1 MDNDDIAVILGNVD
15 MFVGLNSKALKRLA
29 RAGHVVDVPAGAEVV
44 HAGDPVGG
52 FRAFSP
58 DGAEMHVILKGTA
71 TVVVNGQEVRRLS
84 ADDYFG
90 ELALIDG
97 KPRSADVVAG
107 SHGLSTWAL
116 PKWEFDA
123 VVKEHPA
130 VLRPILQVV
139 VARLRRAEAA
149 AAPPQ

>member
-1 MDNDDIAVILGNVD
+1 VNTEDIATVLSSVD
-15 MFVGLNSKALKRLA
+15 MFRGLSPRVLNRLA
-29 RAGHVVDVPAGAEVV
+29 DGGRVMEAPPGTEVVRAGESVS
-44 HAGDPVGG
+44 G

-58 DGAEMHVILKGTA
+58 EGVEMHVILTGTA
-71 TVVVNGQEVRRLS
+71 TVRVNGEVVGTLI

-107 SHGLSTWAL
+107 DSGLTTWAL
-116 PKWEFDA
+116 PKWEFDK
-123 VVKEHPA
+123 VVKEHPE
-130 VLRPILQVV
+130 VLLPILQVV

-149 AAPPQ
+149 GH

>member
-15 MFVGLNSKALKRLA
+15 MFVGLNPRALKRLA
-29 RAGHVVDVPAGAEVV
+29 RAGHVVTIPAGSEVV
-44 HAGDPVGG
+44 HAGDPVTG

-58 DGAEMHVILKGTA
+58 EGAEMHVILKGTA
-71 TVVVNGQEVRRLS
+71 TVHLNGEVIRRLS

-97 KPRSADVVAG
+97 KPRTADVIAG
-107 SHGLSTWAL
+107 PSGLTTWAL
-116 PKWEFDA
+116 PKWEFDS
-123 VVKEHPA
+123 VVTEHPE

-139 VARLRRAEAA
+139 VDRLRRAEAA
-149 AAPPQ
+149 AI

>member
-1 MDNDDIAVILGNVD
+1 MNTDDISTLLGSVD
-15 MFVGLNSKALKRLA
+15 IFSGLKPRVLKRLA
-29 RAGHVVDVPAGAEVV
+29 EAGQVTQAAPGAEVV
-44 HAGDPVGG
+44 RAGESVSG

-58 DGAEMHVILKGTA
+58 EGVAMHVILTGDA
-71 TVVVNGQEVRRLS
+71 TVRVNGTVVGRLA

-107 SHGLSTWAL
+107 DSGLTTWAL

-123 VVKEHPA
+123 VVTEHPE
-130 VLRPILQVV
+130 VLLPILRVV

-149 AAPPQ
+149 AH